1 MRKLFVSIVTCVMM
15 TLLACQDAKESDAPF
30 NDISSYKKIGM
41 QISYETG
48 VRWIET
54 YNQKNNIQ
62 EDNISGRRVLSP
74 YAISAGQ
81 LQAAIASVN
90 SLVGVAFHHAVDDN
104 GEHHFIVIPVDES
117 LHVWTD
123 IPGRAYIDANTNTEI
138 TREVARGWAQNY
150 EEAHAGEIWFH
161 FFGSNIFDEIFA
173 VSYFSTLNI
182 VPALKTS
189 DLTPQLLLMIINEQL
204 SITGRT
210 ADADDPL
217 VYDASSPCPP
227 CPVEP

>member
-1 MRKLFVSIVTCVMM
+1 MTMRKLFVSVIACVMM
-15 TLLACQDAKESDAPF
+15 SLLACQDTKESDAPF

-48 VRWIET
+48 ARWIEA

-62 EDNISGRRVLSP
+62 GRSTLSP
-74 YAISAGQ
+74 YTISAGQ
-81 LQAAIASVN
+81 LQGAVASVN
-90 SLVGVAFHHAVDDN
+90 SLVGIAFHHAIDDN

-117 LHVWTD
+117 LHVWSN
-123 IPGRAYIDANTNTEI
+123 IPGRAYIDANTDTEI
-138 TREVARGWAQNY
+138 TREVARSWAQNY

-161 FFGSNIFDEIFA
+161 FFGSNIFDEIFD

-182 VPALKTS
+182 VPALNTS
-189 DLTPQLLLMIINEQL
+189 NLTPQLLLMIINEQL